1 MPASVDEAS
10 TAVTASGVDANWRRV
25 KLLSLAA
32 LVVTFALTAMVLR
45 LEGRIWF
52 CECGEP
58 LPWVSDPQCEHTSQ
72 HLLDPYSL
80 SHLQHGLVFYLV
92 LVWLWPDRPA
102 ADGSRPVRR
111 RVTRF
116 WLAVLIECAWEILEN
131 SPLVIN
137 RYREATAA
145 LGYAGDSVW
154 KSLGDVLSCVMGY
167 VLADWLGWRRTLGL
181 FVAIEVG
188 MILWIRDSLLLN
200 VLMLVYPLDAI
211 KAWQTA
217 G

>member
-1 MPASVDEAS
+1 MIS
-10 TAVTASGVDANWRRV
+10 DAPELPRPTGDKHWRRV
-25 KLLSLAA
+25 KLLSAAALAA
-32 LVVTFALTAMVLR
+32 TFLLTAAVLR

-52 CECGEP
+52 CECDQP
-58 LPWVSDPQCEHTSQ
+58 RLWVGDPQCEHTSQ

-80 SHLQHGLVFYLV
+80 SHLQHGLILYLV
-92 LVWLWPDRPA
+92 LVWLLPDKPA

-111 RVTRF
+111 RVLRF
-116 WLAVLIECAWEILEN
+116 WLAVLVECAWEILEN

-154 KSLGDVLSCVMGY
+154 NSLGDVLACVAGY
-167 VLADWLGWRRTLGL
+167 LLADWLGRRRTLVL
-181 FVAIEVG
+181 FAAIELG

-200 VLMLVYPLDAI
+200 VLMLVYPLEAI
-211 KAWQTA
+211 KTWQT
-217 G
+217 GG